1 MRQTSL
7 SRRAQDLPA
16 SAIRKYVPLSDA
28 LKKSGVKV
36 FHLNIGQPDVATPQ
50 LFFEAV
56 RKFAAPVVEYAN
68 SAGDAVLKSA
78 IAEYYLSLG
87 LDVAPQDCL
96 VTSGGSEALSMA
108 MSLVCD
114 PGDEI
119 IVPEPFYTN
128 YNTFALQNQATLV
141 PFPTRLED
149 NFALL
154 DLEKLEALVTPRTK
168 AILICSP
175 NNPTGAVLSREELE
189 RVCEVAKKR
198 GLFVISDEV
207 YREFVY
213 DGKQATSLLL
223 IDGMESL
230 GIVADS
236 VSKRYS
242 VCGARVG
249 WLVSRNKE
257 IMAAA
262 LKYAQARLCVATLEQ
277 QAATELIRHG
287 QEDIQRAKAEY
298 DARRRTAHR
307 ILTEAGLKCGYPQ
320 GALYLIVDLGVDA
333 DAFTRYMLTDYSGI
347 ADDKETAMVTPAAS
361 FYRTPGQ
368 GLTQARIAF
377 VLEADKLEKALKHL
391 LKGLEEFK
399 KL

>member
-1 MRQTSL
+1 MQKIEI
-7 SRRAQDLPA
+7 SRRAQSLPA

-36 FHLNIGQPDVATPQ
+36 FHLNIGQPDVATPR
-50 LFFEAV
+50 LFFDAV
-56 RKFAAPVVEYAN
+56 RKFSTPVVEYAN
-68 SAGDAVLKSA
+68 SAGEPALKSA
-78 IAEYYLSLG
+78 IAEYYRGFDFDIS
-87 LDVAPQDCL
+87 PQDCL

-108 MSLVCD
+108 MALVCD

-128 YNTFALQNQATLV
+128 YNTFALQNQATLI
-141 PFPTRLED
+141 PFPTRLEN
-149 NFALL
+149 NFALP
-154 DLEKLEALVTPRTK
+154 DLGELESLVTPRTK

-175 NNPTGAVLSREELE
+175 NNPTGAVLSREEME
-189 RVCEVAKKR
+189 RVCDFAKGR
-198 GLFVISDEV
+198 NLFVISDEV

-213 DGKQATSLLL
+213 DGKQATSLLS
-223 IDGMESL
+223 IKGMEQL

-249 WLVSRNKE
+249 WIVSRNPE
-257 IMAAA
+257 IMAGA

-277 QAATELIRHG
+277 LAAAELIRNG
-287 QEDIQRAKAEY
+287 QEDIERAKHEY
-298 DARRRTAHR
+298 DSRRQTAHR
-307 ILTEAGLKCGYPQ
+307 ILTDAGLKCGYPQ
-320 GALYLIVDLGVDA
+320 GALYLMVDLGVDA
-333 DAFTRYMLTDYSGI
+333 DDFTHFMLTAYSGI
-347 ADDKETAMVTPAAS
+347 ERDKETAMVTPAAS

-377 VLEADKLEKALKHL
+377 VLESSKLEKALAHL
-391 LKGLEEFK
+391 LEGLAEFK
-399 KL
+399 KI

>member
-1 MRQTSL
+1 MEISH
-7 SRRAQDLPA
+7 RAQNLPA

-28 LKKSGVKV
+28 LKKSGIKV
-36 FHLNIGQPDVATPQ
+36 FHLNIGQPDVATPH
-50 LFFEAV
+50 LFFDAV

-68 SAGDAVLKSA
+68 SAGEPTLKLA
-78 IAEYYLSLG
+78 ISEYYAKYG
-87 LDVAPQDCL
+87 FDVAPHDCL

-149 NFALL
+149 NFALP
-154 DLEKLEALVTPRTK
+154 DLGTLEALITPRTK

-175 NNPTGAVLSREELE
+175 NNPTGAVLSRDEME
-189 RVCEVAKKR
+189 RICGFAKKHN
-198 GLFVISDEV
+198 LFVISDEV

-213 DGKQATSLLL
+213 DGKQATSILSME
-223 IDGMESL
+223 GMEQL

-249 WLVSRNKE
+249 WLVSRNPE

-277 QAATELIRHG
+277 LAAAELIRNG
-287 QEDIQRAKAEY
+287 QEDIQRAKDEY
-298 DARRRTAHR
+298 DSRRQTAHR
-307 ILTEAGLKCGYPQ
+307 ILADAGLKCGYPQ
-320 GALYLIVDLGVDA
+320 GALYLMVDLGVDA
-333 DAFTRYMLTDYSGI
+333 DAFTHYMLTAYSGI
-347 ADDKETAMVTPAAS
+347 ELDKETAMVTPAAS

-377 VLEADKLEKALKHL
+377 VLEAAKLEKALQHL